1 MSRRPSPISQGQL
14 LGQAAQRVAK
24 AVRAGER
31 PGVLAKDEQGEFVTK
46 PATLSLMERLLVR
59 GGAMPAPA
67 PVPAPKKRGRP
78 RKEAK

>member
-1 MSRRPSPISQGQL
+1 MRFVSGGLASAMSKPIG
-14 LGQAAQRVAK
+14 K
-24 AVRAGER
+24 APGEALPLTETVMDGDGPRTRAR
-31 PGVLAKDEQGEFVTK
+31 T
-46 PATLSLMERLLVR
+46 TLTLIERLLVR

>member
-1 MSRRPSPISQGQL
+1 MRFVSGGLASSIAKPVGKIPG
-14 LGQAAQRVAK
+14 AALPDT
-24 AVRAGER
+24 E
-31 PGVLAKDEQGEFVTK
+31 
-46 PATLSLMERLLVR
+46 SLMDEEGPRVVKRKTLTLIERLLVR